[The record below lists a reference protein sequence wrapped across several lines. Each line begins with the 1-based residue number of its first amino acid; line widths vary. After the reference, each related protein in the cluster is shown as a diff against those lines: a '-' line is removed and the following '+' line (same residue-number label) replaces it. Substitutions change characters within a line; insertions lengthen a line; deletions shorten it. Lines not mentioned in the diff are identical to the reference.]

1 MWENHRQLSQTIYS
15 STQFSGDM
23 PAGDGGKQVTMVRP
37 DIARLARLTRP
48 TNKPLVQGPIRP
60 GYRISIVSPSN
71 GTLDHDGL
79 VNGCSSFLGHK
90 GEPWLG
96 DISARLRDPD
106 CDSYNLFAVAHKI
119 EYPHLDGA
127 GKTVQP
133 APPIMVGHVWLGYDG
148 DTGMV
153 GHVYTSSDHRKQGLA
168 SSMLSTILQVFFE
181 ERGGRFVVLGTDN
194 EAAMSVYHQLGFCA
208 LHEPYDGD
216 KNVMM
221 ARGVQNDGD
230 PARAYMGAIQRQSIH
245 WMFENEYFNG
255 MAGCIE
261 IEEITMRNLPSCV
274 LLLNCNTTDQP
285 KLPGLG
291 ITTGTTCEH
300 QLLLALELQTAGKV
314 LCAVAISTDS
324 RRVHAIGFKPLGA
337 PGDES
342 VSKAEV
348 FAPECCAAAQHV
360 LESWLRERTAMLNQ
374 GVLLDEAE
382 PLRPYYTTTSAQ
394 QASLC
399 S

>member
-1 MWENHRQLSQTIYS
+1 M
-15 STQFSGDM
+15 
-23 PAGDGGKQVTMVRP
+23 
-37 DIARLARLTRP
+37 
-48 TNKPLVQGPIRP
+48 P
-60 GYRISIVSPSN
+60 GYRISIVSPSD
-71 GTLDHDGL
+71 GSLDHDEL
-79 VNGCSSFLGHK
+79 VNGSASFLGHK
-90 GEPWLG
+90 GEPWLR
-96 DISARLRDPD
+96 DISARLQDPD

-119 EYPHLDGA
+119 EYPHLDEA

-133 APPIMVGHVWLGYDG
+133 PPPIMVGHVWLGYDG

-181 ERGGRFVVLGTDN
+181 ERGGRFVVLGTDSP
-194 EAAMSVYHQLGFCA
+194 AAMSVYHQLGFCA
-208 LHEPYDGD
+208 LHEPYEGD

-221 ARGVQNDGD
+221 ARGVQSDGD
-230 PARAYMGAIQRQSIH
+230 PARAYLGGIQRQSIH
-245 WMFENEYFNG
+245 WMFEPEYFDG

-261 IEEITMRNLPSCV
+261 IEELNMRNLPSCV
-274 LLLNCNTTDQP
+274 LLLNCSTTDQP

-291 ITTGTTCEH
+291 IMTGTTCEH
-300 QLLLALELQTAGKV
+300 QLLLALHGVAYDYQAGAWGQATGKI

-324 RRVHAIGFKPLGA
+324 RRVHAIGFKSLGA

-348 FAPECCAAAQHV
+348 FAPECCAAAEHV

-382 PLRPYYTTTSAQ
+382 PLRPYYPTTSAQ

-399 S
+399 G